1 MAGPERGIRSA
12 PARGSSLPPGTRVP
26 AMNGSNLRPG
36 SRIESNRAR
45 ERVVV
50 RPRPTTAPRGRAERG
65 IRTRR
70 SDGAANR
77 CTRERRMT
85 GVRPGEERAYLRHRA
100 RERNALL
107 QPDDVIETAR
117 TDLGSLFGGA
127 AAAGQFGESATNR
140 QVEMRDRQFV
150 QPASCCVNTTAY
162 FSPSGATLD
171 QCGESGRTTRRPCV
185 IVNILSRCSRP
196 VRAAKFALP
205 VHGMVEIGL
214 IEKYGSVPYRSC
226 LARMVLDL
234 S

>member
-127 AAAGQFGESATNR
+127 AAAGQFGESATTRPSDGTSTFRERRFHAVLGSRLAQTLGIVRPNCP
-140 QVEMRDRQFV
+140 E
-150 QPASCCVNTTAY
+150 
-162 FSPSGATLD
+162 SPKPDTLRSG
-171 QCGESGRTTRRPCV
+171 
-185 IVNILSRCSRP
+185 
-196 VRAAKFALP
+196 
-205 VHGMVEIGL
+205 
-214 IEKYGSVPYRSC
+214 
-226 LARMVLDL
+226 
-234 S
+234 